1 MQGLNLSVA
10 DLLGRPG
17 EYRDF
22 SISSVVSGVSNPLA
36 RVEDRPVSGDMRA
49 ESVVEGILVT
59 GRVRASVSYRCARC
73 LTRFGLPVS
82 LEVCELFV
90 APGHEAASDDD
101 TYRVGGKEVQLEPM
115 LRDALALSL
124 PLSPICGESCA
135 GLCSGCGRNLNQ
147 DVCIC
152 SEDDVDPRWA
162 ELAVL
167 RERLQG

>member
-22 SISSVVSGVSNPLA
+22 TISSALQGVSNPLA
-36 RVEDRPVSGDMRA
+36 HVEDRPVAGNLRA

-59 GRVRASVSYRCARC
+59 GSVRASVSYQCARC
-73 LTRFGLPVS
+73 LTDFGVPIS

-90 APGHEAASDDD
+90 APGHEASEEDA
-101 TYRVGGKEVQLEPM
+101 YRVAGKEVYLEPM

-124 PLSPICGESCA
+124 PLSPVCAEGCA
-135 GLCSGCGRNLNQ
+135 GLCSGCGRNLNE
-147 DVCIC
+147 DTCIC
-152 SEDDVDPRWA
+152 SETEVDPRWA
-162 ELAVL
+162 DLAVL

>member
-22 SISSVVSGVSNPLA
+22 SISSVVRGVGNPLA
-36 RVEDRPVSGDMRA
+36 EVDDRPVSGDMRA

-59 GRVRASVSYRCARC
+59 GSFWASMSYQCARC
-73 LTRFGLPVS
+73 LTHFGVPMS

-90 APGHEAASDDD
+90 APGHEAPSDDD
-101 TYRVGGKEVQLEPM
+101 AYRVSGKEVHLEPM

-124 PLSPICGESCA
+124 PLNPVCRESCA
-135 GLCSGCGRNLNQ
+135 GLCSGCGRNLN
-147 DVCIC
+147 DDTCIC
-152 SEDDVDPRWA
+152 SDEDVDPRWA
-162 ELAVL
+162 DLAVL
-167 RERLQG
+167 RDRLNG

>member
-22 SISSVVSGVSNPLA
+22 TISSVVTGVSNPLA
-36 RVEDRPVSGDMRA
+36 QVEDRPVAGDMRA

-59 GRVRASVSYRCARC
+59 GSFWASVSYQCARC
-73 LTRFGLPVS
+73 LARFGVPVS

-90 APGHEAASDDD
+90 APGHEAGSDDD
-101 TYRVGGKEVQLEPM
+101 TYRVVGKEVRLEPM

-124 PLSPICGESCA
+124 PLSPICRESCA
-135 GLCSGCGRNLNQ
+135 GLCSGCGRNLNE
-147 DVCIC
+147 DTCVC
-152 SEDDVDPRWA
+152 SEQDVDPRWA
-162 ELAVL
+162 DLAVL